1 MRLAHTLELV
11 EFVTLNGLS
20 ESHCP
25 SNSPPTTTTRRLIYS
40 QPGETPAPLTST
52 TSVVQLVLY
61 SGKSK
66 VGSASAYVTYIAL
79 A

>member
-11 EFVTLNGLS
+11 EFVTLSGLS
-20 ESHCP
+20 EGHCL
-25 SNSPPTTTTRRLIYS
+25 SNSPPTTTTRRLTYS
-40 QPGETPAPLTST
+40 QPREPESPLTST